1 MPGVGIIRN
10 EGIIRGRVLYEK
22 MRYMFFLLYALCW
35 MVFCWFLFCS
45 TIKPILSIFRVES
58 VQVEEAIGKI
68 VSILSFITQEYV
80 RNTTFCKQTCVG
92 RWSKKGIFRWMLY
105 CCMLFWWV
113 LFCCILFWQILFGC
127 MLYWWIL
134 FCGMLF
140 FRVLFCCRLFCWM
153 FLSWLLLCWLLFCS
167 TIKQISIFVH
177 V

>member
-45 TIKPILSIFRVES
+45 TIKPVLSTFRVEN

-80 RNTTFCKQTCVG
+80 RNTTFCKQTCIG
-92 RWSKKGIFRWMLY
+92 RWFKKRAFPMNVFLLYVTLVSAFLLYSFFGEFISAVCFIGEIFSAV
-105 CCMLFWWV
+105 CFSSEH
-113 LFCCILFWQILFGC
+113 F
-127 MLYWWIL
+127 
-134 FCGMLF
+134 
-140 FRVLFCCRLFCWM
+140 
-153 FLSWLLLCWLLFCS
+153 
-167 TIKQISIFVH
+167 
-177 V
+177 